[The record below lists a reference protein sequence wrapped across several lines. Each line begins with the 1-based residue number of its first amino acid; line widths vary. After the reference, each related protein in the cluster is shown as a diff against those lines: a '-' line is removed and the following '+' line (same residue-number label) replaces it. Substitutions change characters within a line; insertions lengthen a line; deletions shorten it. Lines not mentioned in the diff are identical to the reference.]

1 MATPEAQ
8 HERSNEIQ
16 CTPKKYSAQ
25 IPKNRREEAPRKL
38 FKIKY
43 QQLCLGPPDKVMFV
57 SKPHMVTA
65 EAHHEISKEMQC
77 TPTEIFS
84 RGLNIDNNCFKTVTR
99 EEGLRK
105 LFTIM
110 LQHLGLE
117 QPLPNTCPK
126 SSCWCM
132 LARGLGPWSR
142 VAVWEQFIQS
152 MFGVWIE
159 NFSEVCYMSFDPL
172 CWALVLAIWE
182 GRLKVASRPTV
193 RNQVIETFF
202 WRPFFGPPPQC
213 AFHLL
218 WFFMLGLG
226 CDHIRDG
233 LVSGCRK
240 PSCWNVIS
248 NSCLWP
254 AFRITVLKQFCGCW
268 GSGLNISSGCIASPL
283 ILHVGPRLWP
293 MKCGHEDGPQT
304 WTKNAS
310 KNHRDKGSNKA
321 FQNDASF
328 HLIWGSRT
336 GGYFDAQTSYGHS
349 PGLS

>member
-1 MATPEAQ
+1 M
-8 HERSNEIQ
+8 H
-16 CTPKKYSAQ
+16 
-25 IPKNRREEAPRKL
+25 
-38 FKIKY
+38 
-43 QQLCLGPPDKVMFV
+43 
-57 SKPHMVTA
+57 
-65 EAHHEISKEMQC
+65 
-77 TPTEIFS
+77 
-84 RGLNIDNNCFKTVTR
+84 
-99 EEGLRK
+99 
-105 LFTIM
+105 
-110 LQHLGLE
+110 QHLGLE

-126 SSCWCM
+126 SSCWDI
-132 LARGLGPWSR
+132 LARFLRPWSR

-159 NFSEVCYMSFDPL
+159 NFSEVHCMSFDPS

-248 NSCLWP
+248 NSFLWP

-268 GSGLNISSGCIASPL
+268 GSELNISSGCIASPL

-328 HLIWGSRT
+328 HLIWDSRT
-336 GGYFDAQTSYGHS
+336 GTTLMPKPLMATARAYHDESKERNPDPQNKPQMFQKRSFWGKAQESSSNVEPRNLFGREPDVS
-349 PGLS
+349 PSSW